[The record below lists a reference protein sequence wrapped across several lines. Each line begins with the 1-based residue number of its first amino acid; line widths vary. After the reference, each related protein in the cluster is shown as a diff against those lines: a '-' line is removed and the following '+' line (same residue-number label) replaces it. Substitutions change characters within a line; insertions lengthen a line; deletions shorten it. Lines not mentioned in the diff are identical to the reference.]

1 VGATATLTDLV
12 AFLAARDDA
21 EAGVDATMRSLV
33 IPGERGAGAV
43 ILLHGLT
50 ASPPA
55 WRAVAET
62 LAARGRTV
70 VVPRLLLHGYSDR
83 MTTALRDVTAAG
95 LIADVSAIVRNVAAL
110 GENITI
116 AGHSLG
122 ATLALD
128 AAAREPAVARV
139 VAVAPFLGIA
149 YVPHEVHPLVRGAM
163 GLLPNAFLWWDPV
176 LRDRLEPKHGYPRY
190 PLAAL
195 RAGIA
200 IADRARDDA
209 HRKPDVRAIDIVLN
223 ERETSVNNRTA
234 IRLAGDWRRAGAS
247 IAVHRLRGLDWSH
260 DIIEPVRPP
269 AQQALATLIGI
280 IESDHAPD
288 DHEHHIT
295 PVSQAPE

>member
-1 VGATATLTDLV
+1 MGHSPIFEPLV
-12 AFLAARDDA
+12 TFLAARDAA
-21 EAGVDATMRSLV
+21 EPGVDATMRSHV

-70 VVPRLLLHGYSDR
+70 VVPRLLLHGYRDR
-83 MTTALRDVTAAG
+83 MTAALRQITAES
-95 LIADVSAIVRNVAAL
+95 LIADVSAIVRAAAAL
-110 GENITI
+110 GEDVTI

-128 AAAREPAVARV
+128 AAAREPSVRRV

-149 YVPHEVHPLVRGAM
+149 HVPHEMHALVRGAM
-163 GLLPNAFLWWDPV
+163 GMLPNAFLWWDPV
-176 LRDRLEPKHGYPRY
+176 LRERLEPKHGYPRY

-195 RAGIA
+195 SAGIA

-209 HRKPDVRAIDIVLN
+209 HRRPQVRAIDIVLN

-234 IRLAGDWRRAGAS
+234 ERLAFDWRRAGAS

-260 DIIEPVRPP
+260 DIIEPARAP
-269 AQQALATLIGI
+269 ARLALATLIGI
-280 IESDHAPD
+280 IESDHAGD
-288 DHEHHIT
+288 DHEHD
-295 PVSQAPE
+295 VVRA